1 MNRQTG
7 GGVGSNSNSGSIDI
21 PAIEIT
27 KDSDF
32 VCDND
37 DYVETPSSGRRSI
50 HQQHQQ
56 VSPIVNQHKKKLNPQ
71 QETII
76 KSNLLTKPNNLY
88 NQ

>member
-1 MNRQTG
+1 MYETINPWLANRYQVIVNRQTG

-50 HQQHQQ
+50 QQQHQQ
-56 VSPIVNQHKKKLNPQ
+56 VSPIVTNKKNPQ
-71 QETII
+71 QT
-76 KSNLLTKPNNLY
+76 
-88 NQ
+88 Q